1 MSKSKPR
8 FTHEQVAAWIHKIF
22 EDERGPSPQN
32 LTAWT
37 GFVATELAE
46 QAELHGCEA
55 WGCHVDRMHPEYLVD
70 QCWSVHVRDRGDG
83 YWSKY
88 DGLVFAAEFEWG
100 GTRSAVWQDFVK
112 LLDVKADARL
122 FIASLWPRVSDDRD
136 KLIRQLRGA
145 LVRHRHATE
154 ADWVVL
160 ALCRKA
166 HNEEPGIW
174 LLECG
179 TIATGKEPRRW
190 LGTRWE

>member
-1 MSKSKPR
+1 MSKTKPM
-8 FTHEQVAAWIHKIF
+8 FSHEQVATWIADIF
-22 EDERGPSPQN
+22 GDERGPPPEN
-32 LTAWT
+32 LAAWT
-37 GFVATELAE
+37 DFVATELAAR
-46 QAELHGCEA
+46 AEKHGCEA
-55 WGCHVDRMHPEYLVD
+55 WGCNIDRMHPEYLLD
-70 QCWSVHVRDRGDG
+70 QCWSVDVRDRGAG

-100 GTRSAVWQDFVK
+100 GTRTAVWDDFVK

-122 FIASLWPRVSDDRD
+122 FIASLWPREWDDRD
-136 KLIRQLRGA
+136 ALIRELRDA

-166 HNEEPGIW
+166 HEEDPAIW
-174 LLECG
+174 LVERG
-179 TIATGKEPRRW
+179 IIATGKAPRRW